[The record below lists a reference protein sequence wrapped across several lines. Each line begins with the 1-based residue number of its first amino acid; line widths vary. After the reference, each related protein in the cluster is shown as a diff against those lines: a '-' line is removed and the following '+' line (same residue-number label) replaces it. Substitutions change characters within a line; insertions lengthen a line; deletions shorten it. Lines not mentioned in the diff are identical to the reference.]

1 MTRQFRREKQGKNG
15 HILGKIWQCVLQ
27 SVAIFAGDKTSHKC
41 LEQLFLF
48 AESNWAAIE
57 EEEQNNENNG
67 SPTLRGKISSDLSI
81 VFVIGNFTT
90 SRC

>member
-1 MTRQFRREKQGKNG
+1 M
-15 HILGKIWQCVLQ
+15 LQ
-27 SVAIFAGDKTSHKC
+27 SVAIFAGDKTSRKC

-67 SPTLRGKISSDLSI
+67 SPTPRGNISSGLSI

>member
-1 MTRQFRREKQGKNG
+1 M
-15 HILGKIWQCVLQ
+15 LQ

-67 SPTLRGKISSDLSI
+67 SPTPRGKISSDLSI

-90 SRC
+90 IRNFRKSQKKVSHSTLRAKFTF